1 MAWINDIIV
10 EIPDAKRK
18 MLKLFFD
25 DQAYPNLIKIRTG
38 RDCSSGFSD
47 MKFTDSGP
55 KHLVMPFW
63 RPSDGDV

>member
-38 RDCSSGFSD
+38 RDGSSRFSD
-47 MKFTDSGP
+47 MKFAD
-55 KHLVMPFW
+55 FD
-63 RPSDGDV
+63 RNI

>member
-47 MKFTDSGP
+47 MKFAD
-55 KHLVMPFW
+55 FD
-63 RPSDGDV
+63 RNI